1 MSVYADTSFLLSYF
15 GQDAKTFSAHALASA
30 WTSPPRL
37 AWTPFGEL
45 EFNNA
50 ARALIFSG
58 KLEERVWRAMRLR
71 VIEDLGNGVLS
82 AQPLPDGLY
91 AAAEAISAAHT
102 AQRGTR
108 TLDVLHVAAAT
119 SIGAR
124 TFLSFD
130 LRQRLLAEHG
140 GLRVLPEIPS

>member
-15 GQDAKTFSAHALASA
+15 GQDANTLSAHAHASA
-30 WTSPPRL
+30 WTGPPHI
-37 AWTPFGEL
+37 AWTPFGER

-58 KLEERVWRAMRLR
+58 KLHDSVWRAMRLR
-71 VIEDLGNGVLS
+71 VVEDLGNGVLS
-82 AQPLPDGLY
+82 ALALPENFY

-102 AQRGTR
+102 AKRGTR

-119 SIGAR
+119 ALGAR

-130 LRQRLLAEHG
+130 FRQRLLAEHC
-140 GLRVLPEIPS
+140 GLRVLPVLV

>member
-15 GQDAKTFSAHALASA
+15 GQDAKTLSAHAHASA
-30 WTSPPRL
+30 WTTPPRID
-37 AWTPFGEL
+37 WTPFGEL

-58 KLEERVWRAMRLR
+58 KLRESVWRAMRVR
-71 VIEDLGNGVLS
+71 VVEDLGNGVLS
-82 AQPLPDGLY
+82 AQALPDSFY
-91 AAAEAISAAHT
+91 ATTEAISAAHT
-102 AQRGTR
+102 AKRGTR

-119 SIGAR
+119 ALGAR

-130 LRQRLLAEHG
+130 SRQRLLAEHCD
-140 GLRVLPEIPS
+140 LRVLPATA

>member
-15 GQDAKTFSAHALASA
+15 GQDAKTLSAHALAST
-30 WTSPPRL
+30 WTSPPRI

-58 KLEERVWRAMRLR
+58 KLAEQVWRAMRLR

-82 AQPLPDGLY
+82 AQSLPDHLY
-91 AAAEAISAAHT
+91 ATAEIISATHT
-102 AQRGTR
+102 ARRGTR
-108 TLDVLHVAAAT
+108 TLDVLHVAAANAL
-119 SIGAR
+119 GAR

-130 LRQRLLAEHG
+130 LRQRLLAEHC
-140 GLRVLPEIPS
+140 GLHVLPVLA

>member
-1 MSVYADTSFLLSYF
+1 MSVSADTSFLLPYF
-15 GQDAKTFSAHALASA
+15 GQDAKTLSAHALASG
-30 WTSPPRL
+30 WTNPPRI

-58 KLEERVWRAMRLR
+58 KLQESVWRAMRVR
-71 VIEDLGNGVLS
+71 VVEDLGNGALS
-82 AQPLPDGLY
+82 VQSLPDSFY
-91 AAAEAISAAHT
+91 ATAEAISDAHT

-119 SIGAR
+119 ALGAR

-130 LRQRLLAEHG
+130 SRQRLLAEHC
-140 GLRVLPEIPS
+140 GLRMLPVIA